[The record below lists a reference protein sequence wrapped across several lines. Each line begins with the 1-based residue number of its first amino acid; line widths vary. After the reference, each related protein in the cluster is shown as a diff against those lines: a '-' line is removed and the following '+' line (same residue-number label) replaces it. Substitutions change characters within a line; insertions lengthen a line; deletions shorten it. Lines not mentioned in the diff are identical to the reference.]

1 MKIPYIVMLAIGLAG
16 AFSLGQAQVIIS
28 EVCTDNT
35 RYEDEDTDTPDW
47 FELHNVGDA
56 AVNLDGWQLDVSE
69 DSSQPW
75 IIRHLVL
82 QPGEVRLFFAS
93 GKDRPGSGNTIET
106 YRPHTAFSLSND
118 GEELRLRE
126 PGPDSTS
133 THAIT
138 YPELGKNVGY
148 GVKDD
153 VEGYLF
159 PVTPNERNTAAPSP
173 NTLAPDVEFSHSGGI
188 IKGPLELLL
197 EVPGHPEAVIQYAFD
212 GAEPSLFTPTYSGQ
226 PVVIDRTTTILARAL
241 LPDHLPSRLQGI
253 GFILL
258 DGDLNEFSE
267 TGETFS
273 SNLPVIVI
281 DTLGQ
286 NVDNSRAFKQTTI
299 SVTRPGEESGRTVLG
314 EPAEYAGPAGVHLRG
329 ESSAGFGQKSYS
341 LELRDED
348 EDDHDASL
356 LGMPADSD
364 WALYGPWSEKSLM
377 RNKLTFD
384 WMRELRGDDGTSMR
398 SEFCE
403 LFLNQRG
410 TETLGYD
417 SYQGVYLLMEKIKR
431 GQDRVP
437 IENLNEYTVDPDMIT
452 GGYII
457 RKDKVDG
464 GKDSWS
470 TGTYNIPLQS
480 FDPDRFN
487 LEQLAYVKAYMNHF
501 ESALRGDDFT
511 HPTKGYQ
518 KYIDV
523 ETFIDAQWFVEF
535 TKQVD
540 GYVFSTYWHK
550 PRNGRLRAGP
560 LWDFNISLGNADYA
574 TGDRSKGWLYDNRD
588 GHGQIWYPRLHDDP
602 EYHLAHWDR
611 YWQMRHSMLSDDA
624 VDAII
629 DTHMVTLLDGYSEDV
644 GNREPES
651 VQNPVTRHFRKFPHL
666 GNRQWPNPPAET
678 QIDTWQEEVDYMRD
692 WFKDRLD
699 WIDDQSMPKGTQ
711 VYRAPRLSH
720 PGGDLV
726 EAIDLEII
734 PHKGGLFDAN
744 KYPQETLYYT
754 TDGTDPRLP
763 RGDLN
768 PEARVYS
775 EPVRVD
781 GTMTVQA
788 RLLDDGHWS
797 PKSQGTYLL
806 DVTPAS
812 AQNLIIS
819 EIMYHPA
826 DPTGI
831 EAFSGLS
838 NSGVFEYLEL
848 TNITAN
854 MIDLSGV
861 RFTQGIQF
869 DFSLLPAR
877 ERLIPPFGSVL
888 LVNHVEGFQRRHG
901 DVDPTRIRGTY
912 LGRLDNGGERLTL
925 ENAEGGEFLSI
936 RYDDEDPWPIA
947 ADGSGFAL
955 VWAGLVD
962 ANPDEAEAWL
972 ISEAEGGTPG
982 THPVTDS
989 GGGDPGTT
997 EPDAD
1002 SDRDGVTDGVE
1013 IAFGSDPKDPQSRYL
1028 PRLRANEASFQ
1039 LLQRHHSGVSHDR
1052 VWVEKSVNL
1061 TDWEVMET
1069 GPSEIS
1075 ETHENDT
1082 VTRVWNLSPEDHEA
1096 KTFLRV
1102 RVDID

>member
-28 EVCTDNT
+28 EVCADNT

-518 KYIDV
+518 KYRC
-523 ETFIDAQWFVEF
+523 
-535 TKQVD
+535 
-540 GYVFSTYWHK
+540 
-550 PRNGRLRAGP
+550 RNFHRCTMVCGVYQAGGRLRFQHLLAQAAQRPSAGRSP
-560 LWDFNISLGNADYA
+560 LGFQHLAGERRLRHRRPLQGLALRQSGWSRANLGTRGFTTIPNTTWRTGIA
-574 TGDRSKGWLYDNRD
+574 TGKCATACSPTMRSTPSSTPTWSPCWTATRKTW
-588 GHGQIWYPRLHDDP
+588 
-602 EYHLAHWDR
+602 A
-611 YWQMRHSMLSDDA
+611 
-624 VDAII
+624 
-629 DTHMVTLLDGYSEDV
+629 T
-644 GNREPES
+644 GNRKACRIPS
-651 VQNPVTRHFRKFPHL
+651 RAISANSLTWAIASGPTPRRD
-666 GNRQWPNPPAET
+666 PN
-678 QIDTWQEEVDYMRD
+678 
-692 WFKDRLD
+692 
-699 WIDDQSMPKGTQ
+699 
-711 VYRAPRLSH
+711 
-720 PGGDLV
+720 
-726 EAIDLEII
+726 
-734 PHKGGLFDAN
+734 
-744 KYPQETLYYT
+744 
-754 TDGTDPRLP
+754 
-763 RGDLN
+763 
-768 PEARVYS
+768 
-775 EPVRVD
+775 
-781 GTMTVQA
+781 
-788 RLLDDGHWS
+788 
-797 PKSQGTYLL
+797 
-806 DVTPAS
+806 
-812 AQNLIIS
+812 
-819 EIMYHPA
+819 
-826 DPTGI
+826 
-831 EAFSGLS
+831 
-838 NSGVFEYLEL
+838 
-848 TNITAN
+848 
-854 MIDLSGV
+854 
-861 RFTQGIQF
+861 
-869 DFSLLPAR
+869 
-877 ERLIPPFGSVL
+877 
-888 LVNHVEGFQRRHG
+888 
-901 DVDPTRIRGTY
+901 
-912 LGRLDNGGERLTL
+912 
-925 ENAEGGEFLSI
+925 
-936 RYDDEDPWPIA
+936 
-947 ADGSGFAL
+947 
-955 VWAGLVD
+955 
-962 ANPDEAEAWL
+962 
-972 ISEAEGGTPG
+972 
-982 THPVTDS
+982 
-989 GGGDPGTT
+989 
-997 EPDAD
+997 
-1002 SDRDGVTDGVE
+1002 
-1013 IAFGSDPKDPQSRYL
+1013 
-1028 PRLRANEASFQ
+1028 
-1039 LLQRHHSGVSHDR
+1039 
-1052 VWVEKSVNL
+1052 
-1061 TDWEVMET
+1061 
-1069 GPSEIS
+1069 
-1075 ETHENDT
+1075 
-1082 VTRVWNLSPEDHEA
+1082 
-1096 KTFLRV
+1096 
-1102 RVDID
+1102 